1 MGLADHGSAVMAEAF
16 PDLRMAKA
24 DSVREGDKVAFRWL
38 LSGTHL
44 GRVMGVVATGRRVE
58 AMGMDIVRVADGEI
72 AEHWGE
78 FDVIGLLRQ
87 MGVVP
92 HLENKP

>member
-1 MGLADHGSAVMAEAF
+1 
-16 PDLRMAKA
+16 
-24 DSVREGDKVAFRWL
+24 
-38 LSGTHL
+38 
-44 GRVMGVVATGRRVE
+44 MGVVATGRRVE
-58 AMGMDIVRVADGEI
+58 AMGMDKVRVADGEI